1 MKKLLTIFFTLF
13 LSVSAYCQYGRT
25 ATGKE
30 KDDFFSQISHVS
42 KETKTLTC
50 DFTMS
55 KESTLIQDR
64 NESKGKMYFQAP
76 HKLRWE
82 YTSPNKSALIVNEQ
96 NVVLKNADGSTNTN
110 VNTRMLKGLSD
121 IIIGTIDGSGLQD
134 EKNFTTTLVVFP
146 TEIGNY
152 RLILEPKGRLA
163 NMYKEIEIAFN
174 GNYLAA
180 FIELTEKNGDSMKIW
195 FSNHKTNQQI
205 DQNLFKIQ

>member
-1 MKKLLTIFFTLF
+1 MKKILTIFLTLF

-30 KDDFFSQISHVS
+30 KDDFFSQISQVS

-64 NESKGKMYFQAP
+64 NESKGTMYFQAP

-134 EKNFTTTLVVFP
+134 EKNFTSTLVYMSQS
-146 TEIGNY
+146 TNY
-152 RLILEPKGRLA
+152 ILQLEPKGRLA
-163 NMYKEIEIAFN
+163 NLYKQIDIVFN
-174 GNYLAA
+174 KAYLAES
-180 FIELTEKNGDSMKIW
+180 IELTEKNGDSMTIQ

>member
-1 MKKLLTIFFTLF
+1 MKKILTIFLTLF

-55 KESTLIQDR
+55 KKSTLIQEK

-134 EKNFTTTLVVFP
+134 EKNFISTLVYM
-146 TEIGNY
+146 TQSTNY
-152 RLILEPKGRLA
+152 ILQLQPKGRLA
-163 NMYKEIEIAFN
+163 NMYKKIDIVFN
-174 GNYLAA
+174 KAYLAES
-180 FIELTEKNGDSMKIW
+180 IELTEKNGDSMTIQ

-205 DQNLFKIQ
+205 DQNLFKVQ

>member
-1 MKKLLTIFFTLF
+1 MKKILTIFLTLF

-30 KDDFFSQISHVS
+30 KDDFFSQISQVS

-134 EKNFTTTLVVFP
+134 EKNFTSTLVYMSQS
-146 TEIGNY
+146 TNY
-152 RLILEPKGRLA
+152 ILQLEPKGRLA
-163 NMYKEIEIAFN
+163 NMYKQIDIVFN
-174 GNYLAA
+174 KAYLAES
-180 FIELTEKNGDSMKIW
+180 IELTEKNGDSMTIQ

>member
-1 MKKLLTIFFTLF
+1 MKKILTIIFVLF
-13 LSVSAYCQYGRT
+13 LSVSAYCQLTRT
-25 ATGKE
+25 VTGKE
-30 KDDFFSQISHVS
+30 KDDFFTQISHVS

-55 KESTLIQDR
+55 KKSTLIQEK

-96 NVVLKNADGSTNTN
+96 NVILKKADGSTNTN

-134 EKNFTTTLVVFP
+134 EKNFTSTLVYM
-146 TEIGNY
+146 TQSTNY
-152 RLILEPKGRLA
+152 ILQLEPKGRLA
-163 NMYKEIEIAFN
+163 NMYKQIDIIFN
-174 GNYLAA
+174 KAYLAES
-180 FIELTEKNGDSMKIW
+180 IELTEKNGDSMTIQ

-205 DQNLFKIQ
+205 DQNLFKVQ

>member
-134 EKNFTTTLVVFP
+134 EKNFTSTLVYMSQS
-146 TEIGNY
+146 TNY
-152 RLILEPKGRLA
+152 ILQLEPKGRLA
-163 NMYKEIEIAFN
+163 NLYKQIDIVFN
-174 GNYLAA
+174 KAYLAES
-180 FIELTEKNGDSMKIW
+180 IELTEKNGDSMTIQ

>member
-1 MKKLLTIFFTLF
+1 MKKILTIFLTLF

-30 KDDFFSQISHVS
+30 KDDFFSQISQVS

-134 EKNFTTTLVVFP
+134 EKNFTSTLVYMSQS
-146 TEIGNY
+146 TNY
-152 RLILEPKGRLA
+152 ILQLEPKGRLA
-163 NMYKEIEIAFN
+163 NLYKQIDIVFN
-174 GNYLAA
+174 KAYLAES
-180 FIELTEKNGDSMKIW
+180 IELTEKNGDSMTIQ

>member
-1 MKKLLTIFFTLF
+1 MKKILTIVFILF
-13 LSVSAYCQYGRT
+13 ISVSAYCQYGRT

-30 KDDFFSQISHVS
+30 KDDFFSQISQVS

-76 HKLRWE
+76 HKMRWE

-134 EKNFTTTLVVFP
+134 EKNFTSTLVYMSQS
-146 TEIGNY
+146 TNY
-152 RLILEPKGRLA
+152 ILQLEPKGRLA
-163 NMYKEIEIAFN
+163 NLYKQIDIVFN
-174 GNYLAA
+174 KAYLAES
-180 FIELTEKNGDSMKIW
+180 IELTEKNGDSMTIQ

>member
-1 MKKLLTIFFTLF
+1 MKKILTIFLTLF

-25 ATGKE
+25 AIGKE
-30 KDDFFSQISHVS
+30 KDDFFSQISQVS

-134 EKNFTTTLVVFP
+134 EKNFTSTLVYMSQS
-146 TEIGNY
+146 TNY
-152 RLILEPKGRLA
+152 ILQLEPKGRLA
-163 NMYKEIEIAFN
+163 NMYKQIDIVFN
-174 GNYLAA
+174 KAYLAES
-180 FIELTEKNGDSMKIW
+180 IELTEKNGDSMTIQ

>member
-1 MKKLLTIFFTLF
+1 MKKILTIAFVLL
-13 LSVSAYCQYGRT
+13 LSVSAYCQLART
-25 ATGKE
+25 VTGKE

-55 KESTLIQDR
+55 KKSTLIQEK

-134 EKNFTTTLVVFP
+134 EKNFTNTLVYM
-146 TEIGNY
+146 TQSTNY
-152 RLILEPKGRLA
+152 ILQLEPKGRLA
-163 NMYKEIEIAFN
+163 NMYKQIDIVFN
-174 GNYLAA
+174 KAYLAES
-180 FIELTEKNGDSMKIW
+180 IELTEKNGDSMTIL

-205 DQNLFKIQ
+205 DQNLFKVQ

>member
-1 MKKLLTIFFTLF
+1 MKKILTIAFVLL
-13 LSVSAYCQYGRT
+13 LSVSAYCQLART
-25 ATGKE
+25 ITGKE

-55 KESTLIQDR
+55 KKSTLIQEK

-134 EKNFTTTLVVFP
+134 EKNFISTLVYM
-146 TEIGNY
+146 TQSTNY
-152 RLILEPKGRLA
+152 ILQLEPKGRLA
-163 NMYKEIEIAFN
+163 NMYKQIDIVFN
-174 GNYLAA
+174 KAYLAES
-180 FIELTEKNGDSMKIW
+180 IELTEKNGDSMTIQ

-205 DQNLFKIQ
+205 DQNLFKVQ